1 MEAKNYRKNI
11 DGGKVMGIIFLV
23 IFSLMFI
30 FSCMKSVLPIGA
42 IIVGTFGVMTFPLLV
57 FLALLCIAKILG
69 LNYTRNKKTTIY
81 GLIILF
87 SLLFAIH
94 SIATFRELNLVVSF
108 ESLKIYLSLSYNK
121 VTLVG
126 SAGSVICGLIS
137 MLLGSMG
144 VIVVFVI
151 MATLFIGLFVDY
163 NFYGKYENKNIR
175 KINNKRVRE
184 RVRNSDKEKTVDG
197 SPEWSFSNNNYTDDD
212 IASTITYSENQTAY
226 AENNVSYADSDVI
239 DEITSYPESSYE
251 TNTYAETNQT
261 LNTFDNDFYK
271 EDTIPD
277 IYKTDSYEQGKK
289 FLSDTFGMPS
299 SINQTPVYEPVNI
312 PSYEDTNISSED
324 TFESELNELS
334 NSGINISNSAI
345 DTSFGIKG
353 FENDLGNNMSNP
365 FEDDI
370 SDILN
375 IDEDTEIEQEIP
387 EIPTLKVDNTSNFIK
402 PAPQPAS
409 NTNTFSNGF
418 NKGFDTSVAFS
429 GNSLSNTQLSSAP
442 QQISQPITIPT
453 KNPSQPPISGIP
465 VGIPGI
471 RYNPPPLNLLRP
483 AKPDTG
489 DYSEEQT
496 RKSKQLEDVLEAFKV
511 KATVKNVVRGP
522 KITRYELDLPL
533 GVSVNKIPQ
542 YENDIARA
550 LAAKTITIKAPIPG
564 KSFVGIELE
573 NDTYT
578 SVYERELLE
587 SYEFLNSKDPLPIA
601 IGKDISGD
609 IVIKSLAKMVHLLIA
624 GSTGSGKS
632 VFIHNIVMSLLYKY
646 GPDDLRLIMIDPK
659 KVEFNRYNGLP
670 HLVTPEVVMGSEKA
684 INALKWCVKEMDR
697 RYGMM
702 QAAGYNNI
710 EPYNKSELVK
720 AGQFEHM
727 PYIVIIVD
735 ELAELMLANK
745 KDTEHCIQRIT
756 QLARACGMH
765 LILATQR
772 PSVDVI
778 SGVIKAN
785 MPSRIAFSLQTGI
798 DSRTILGAVGAEK
811 LLGQGDMIFA
821 PTGTSATPRLQ
832 AAYASDDEIKAVIDY
847 CIKYNPSN
855 YDENIERAF
864 DEEQSLG
871 GESGGSSDSSGPKEA
886 LDGYFK
892 KALKIVMLNGGAS
905 TSYLQR
911 RLAIGYSRAAKI
923 IDQMEER
930 GYIAHA
936 SGSKQRQ
943 VLITPEKFKEDFG
956 EDFDNLND

>member
-1 MEAKNYRKNI
+1 MEAKNYRKSV
-11 DGGKVMGIIFLV
+11 DSGKVIGIIFLV

-57 FLALLCIAKILG
+57 LIDLFCIAKILG
-69 LNYTRNKKTTIY
+69 LSYTRNRKTTAY
-81 GLIILF
+81 GWIILL
-87 SLLFAIH
+87 SLLFTIH
-94 SIATFRELNLVVSF
+94 SISTFRALNVVVSF
-108 ESLKIYLSLSYNK
+108 ESLKTYLALSYNK

-126 SAGSVICGLIS
+126 SAGSVICGLMS
-137 MLLGSMG
+137 MILGSMG

-151 MATLFIGLFVDY
+151 IATLFIGLFVDY
-163 NFYGKYENKNIR
+163 NFYGKYENKNIS
-175 KINNKRVRE
+175 KIKDKRVRKK
-184 RVRNSDKEKTVDG
+184 VKDSDKNRTADG
-197 SPEWSFSNNNYTDDD
+197 SPDWSFSDSSYT
-212 IASTITYSENQTAY
+212 
-226 AENNVSYADSDVI
+226 DSDVI
-239 DEITSYPESSYE
+239 DTVTFDEDQTSYEKNNISYTDSDVVGEITNYQENVYE
-251 TNTYAETNQT
+251 TNNYTETSQT
-261 LNTFDNDFYK
+261 LNTFDDDFYR
-271 EDTIPD
+271 EEPIPD
-277 IYKTDSYEQGKK
+277 IYSQDSYAESKK

-299 SINQTPVYEPVNI
+299 SSVQNTSYEPVNI
-312 PSYEDTNISSED
+312 PTYDDPNIIAED
-324 TFESELNELS
+324 TFENELNELS
-334 NSGINISNSAI
+334 NSGIDISNSPI
-345 DTSFGIKG
+345 DTSFGD
-353 FENDLGNNMSNP
+353 DLGS
-365 FEDDI
+365 
-370 SDILN
+370 ILG

-387 EIPTLKVDNTSNFIK
+387 EPIMPITRAHSGIDFAKPT
-402 PAPQPAS
+402 PQPNSSAAIFGGAS
-409 NTNTFSNGF
+409 
-418 NKGFDTSVAFS
+418 KGFDTTSAFGGS
-429 GNSLSNTQLSSAP
+429 SLSNTNIVNQP
-442 QQISQPITIPT
+442 VQNPYGSQPVVPSSKPMQPKKPIIP
-453 KNPSQPPISGIP
+453 SSPIGDNM
-465 VGIPGI
+465 GMPGI

-483 AKPDTG
+483 PKPDTG
-489 DYSEEQT
+489 DYSEEQN
-496 RKSKQLEDVLEAFKV
+496 RKSKQLEDVLAAFKV

-609 IVIKSLAKMVHLLIA
+609 IIVKSMAKMVHLLIA

-670 HLVTPEVVMGSEKA
+670 HLITPEVVMGSEKA

-821 PTGTSATPRLQ
+821 PTGTAATPRLQ
-832 AAYASDDEIKAVIDY
+832 AAYASDDEIKSVIDY
-847 CIKYNPSN
+847 CVKYNPST
-855 YDENIERAF
+855 YDENIEKAF
-864 DEEQSLG
+864 EEEQSLS
-871 GESGGSSDSSGPKEA
+871 GESGGFGDSSGPKEA

-892 KALKIVMLNGGAS
+892 KALKIVMMNGGAS

-943 VLITPEKFKEDFG
+943 ILITPEKFKEEFG
-956 EDFDNLND
+956 EDFDSLND